1 MPTLFLI
8 DGSGY
13 MYRAFHALPPLS
25 TSKGVPTGAVR
36 GVASMLLRD
45 LREEN
50 PSHIA
55 FCMDLDSKA
64 KRAEIFPEYKATR
77 SPTPDDLRVQFPLV
91 RDIVRSLNVTMLE
104 LAGWEADDIIATLTK
119 QARAA
124 GWQVVVVS
132 GDKDLM
138 QLVEDGHVRFYDGM
152 KGKWFDEAA
161 VKEKWGVPADKVGDL
176 LALMGDKVDNVPGVP
191 GVGPKTAVTLLE
203 EFGSLE
209 GVLENASSIKRDKLR
224 QSVLDNVDAVR
235 LSRRLVALNEEL
247 ELDVTIDDLKRRP
260 IDPVEARQVFGELEM
275 FTLLKDLPASPAA
288 EAAVAAAPSAS
299 PLSVEIVRNAAAL
312 DALVESFG
320 KADRLAI
327 HVVMSGEHPLKDSL
341 VGLAFAAG
349 EGRAHYVPVGMGG
362 LLGQAVLSEK
372 AALAALKPVLE
383 AQKPIKDAHS
393 LKSTVT
399 ALSLRGITLGGLG
412 IDIEGWSFIVNS
424 ARKTHALADLSR
436 ERLSTELPAP
446 PMDSR
451 KRPIVAQATPEEVA
465 PWAAYSADAVRR
477 LVPTAIEELERDDQ
491 AMNWKTV
498 DRPLLPLLAKMEITG
513 IRLDGD
519 ALRAQSVEIEKE
531 IEGQLVDIFK
541 LAGRDFNPNAPA
553 QLAEIL
559 FQDLK
564 LPVIKKGKT
573 GPSTDA
579 EVLEKLAEEHPLP
592 AKILEYRGLTKLK
605 NTYLDTLPELIA
617 EDGRIHTTFNPIG
630 AATGRLSSNDPNLQN
645 IPIRT
650 EVGKRIRSAF
660 VADEGHLL
668 VSADYS
674 QVELRVLAHVSGDK
688 ALTESFSRNE
698 DIHTRTAAETY
709 GVTPLEVTSEMRNVA
724 KMINY
729 GIAYGLSAY
738 GLSTRIGIERDEA
751 KRAIDQ
757 YFARYTGVKA
767 WLDSTVKEGREHGYV
782 STVLG
787 RRRHLPD
794 LKASNVMARNA
805 AERAAV
811 NAPIQGTAADIVKVA
826 MLSVDEALTKEFPK
840 VRMLLQ
846 VHDELLFEVP
856 EADVPN
862 VERLVKQR
870 MEHAVKLA
878 VPLVVAIGHGPN
890 WALAH

>member
-45 LREEN
+45 LREQK

-64 KRAEIFPEYKATR
+64 KRAEIYPDYKATR
-77 SPTPDDLRVQFPLV
+77 SPTPDDLRAQFPLV
-91 RDIVRSLNVTMLE
+91 RDVVDSLSITKIEM
-104 LAGWEADDIIATLTK
+104 AGWEADDIIATLTK
-119 QARAA
+119 QAREA

-138 QLVEDGHVRFYDGM
+138 QLVKDGHVRFYDGM
-152 KGKWFDEAA
+152 KGQWFDEAA
-161 VKEKWGVPADKVGDL
+161 VEKKWGVPADKVGDL

-209 GVLENASSIKRDKLR
+209 GVLENASSIKREKLR
-224 QSVLDNVDAVR
+224 NAIVEHADAVR
-235 LSRRLVALNEEL
+235 LSRRLVRLNEEL
-247 ELDVTIDDLKRRP
+247 ELPVSIDDLERRP
-260 IDPVEARQVFGELEM
+260 IDATEARRVFGDLEM
-275 FTLLKDLPASPAA
+275 FALLKDLPAPPEA
-288 EAAVAAAPSAS
+288 ETVAAQPAET
-299 PLSVEIVRNAAAL
+299 PLEVEIVRDAAAL
-312 DALVESFG
+312 DALVAELE
-320 KADRLAI
+320 KADRVAV
-327 HVVMSGEHPLKDSL
+327 HVVLSGAHPLKDAL
-341 VGLAFAAG
+341 VGIGFAASDG
-349 EGRAHYVPVGMGG
+349 KAHYVPVGMGG
-362 LLGQAVLSEK
+362 LLGQTVLSEK

-383 AQKPIKDAHS
+383 SEKPVKDAHS
-393 LKSTVT
+393 LKTAVT
-399 ALSLRGITLGGLG
+399 ALSLRGVTLGGLG

-424 ARKTHALADLSR
+424 ARKTHALADLTR
-436 ERLSTELPAP
+436 ERLVAELPAP
-446 PMDSR
+446 PQDSR
-451 KRPIVAQATPEEVA
+451 KRPTFAQASPEQVA
-465 PWAAYSADAVRR
+465 PWAAHSANAVRR
-477 LVPTAIEELERDDQ
+477 LVPIALEELERDEQ
-491 AMNWKTV
+491 MANWERV
-498 DRPLLPLLAKMEITG
+498 DRPLLPLLAKLEITG

-519 ALRAQSVEIEKE
+519 ALRAQSAEIEKE
-531 IEGQLVDIFK
+531 IEGQLVEIFK

-553 QLAEIL
+553 QLAEVL
-559 FQDLK
+559 FQDLQ

-605 NTYLDTLPELIA
+605 NTYLDTLPELVA
-617 EDGRIHTTFNPIG
+617 EDGRIHTTLNPIG

-674 QVELRVLAHVSGDK
+674 QIELRVLAHVSGDE
-688 ALTESFSRNE
+688 ALTESFAKNE
-698 DIHTRTAAETY
+698 DVHTRTAAETY
-709 GVTPLEVTSEMRNVA
+709 GVTPLEVTPEMRNVA

-729 GIAYGLSAY
+729 AIAYGLSPY
-738 GLSTRIGIERDEA
+738 GLSTRIGIERGEA
-751 KRAIDQ
+751 KRIIDK
-757 YFARYTGVKA
+757 YFERYVGVKT
-767 WLDSTVKEGREHGYV
+767 WLDSTVKKGRELGYV
-782 STVLG
+782 TTLLG
-787 RRRHLPD
+787 RRRQLPD
-794 LKASNVMARNA
+794 LKANNPMARNA

-826 MLSVDEALTKEFPK
+826 MLSVDEALMEAYPTT
-840 VRMLLQ
+840 RILLQ

-856 EADVPN
+856 EADVPA
-862 VERLVKQR
+862 VEKLVKQR
-870 MEHAVKLA
+870 MENAVKLA
-878 VPLVVAIGHGPN
+878 VPLVVDVGRGPN
-890 WALAH
+890 WAMAH